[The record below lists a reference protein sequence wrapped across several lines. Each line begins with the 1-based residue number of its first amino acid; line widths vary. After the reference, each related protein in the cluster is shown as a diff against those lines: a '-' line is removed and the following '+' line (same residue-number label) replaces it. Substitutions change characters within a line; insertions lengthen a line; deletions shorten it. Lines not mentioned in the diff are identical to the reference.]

1 MRIIFF
7 GSDGLGIPSLNRI
20 LPSGH
25 ELLGVV
31 TIPDQKKGRGRKLT
45 VSPVKE
51 WAVAKGV
58 PVLDLADVNHADSL
72 SKLKELKPDLFIVA
86 SFGTILS
93 DDFLGIPSKMC
104 LNIHPSLLPKYRGA
118 SPVVQ
123 TLLNGDAE
131 AGTTIMQIATEL
143 DSGDIL
149 LQKKITLTG
158 HEGLTELSAK
168 LSDLS
173 ADLMMEVID
182 QMERNSACPTPQNHS
197 SATYC
202 GKIKKTDA
210 VLDWQEKAFVL
221 HNKVRALSVWPGV
234 RACFRGKEVKILQ
247 TAWDDD
253 SGNHEA
259 GLVDEVDAQKGIAVQ
274 TGSGRLWIQ
283 RIQPA
288 GGKPMD
294 IASFLNGCPVK
305 PGEIATAPSK

>member
-1 MRIIFF
+1 MRIVFF

-20 LPSGH
+20 LLSGH
-25 ELLGVV
+25 SLLGVV

-51 WAVAKGV
+51 WAAVNSV
-58 PVLDLADVNHADSL
+58 PVLDLPDVNHPDSL
-72 SKLKELKPDLFIVA
+72 YKLKELKPDLFIVA

-93 DDFLGIPSKMC
+93 DEFLGIPSKMC

-131 AGTTIMQIATEL
+131 AGTTIMKIASEL

-158 HEGLTELSAK
+158 DEGLTELSAK
-168 LSDLS
+168 LSDIS

-182 QMERNSACPTPQNHS
+182 QIDRNTICPASQDHS

-210 VLDWQEKAFVL
+210 AVNWQEKAFVL

-234 RACFRGKEVKILQ
+234 RACFRDKEVKILQ
-247 TAWDDD
+247 TAWDDV
-253 SGNHEA
+253 SGTHEA
-259 GLVDEVDAQKGIAVQ
+259 GFIDEVSFQDGIAVQ
-274 TGSGRLWIQ
+274 TGSGRLWI
-283 RIQPA
+283 RRVQPA

-294 IASFLNGCPVK
+294 TASFLNGCHVK
-305 PGEIATAPSK
+305 PGEEVTVSCK